1 MKIVQLEA
9 RRETETRRTHDADNL
24 IVAKDK
30 DKDKDIQEE
39 IDALEVVGV
48 FDLEEQDRVALEEM
62 MNGY

>member
-9 RRETETRRTHDADNL
+9 RREMKRTRDADHPT
-24 IVAKDK
+24 VAKDKDK

-48 FDLEEQDRVALEEM
+48 FDLEEQDRVALEDM

>member
-9 RRETETRRTHDADNL
+9 RRETGTKRTLDADHP
-24 IVAKDK
+24 IVA
-30 DKDKDIQEE
+30 KDKDIQEE

>member
-24 IVAKDK
+24 IVAK